1 MAYAVPPPRRSEIEM
16 YEKAYTRP
24 VFASRTS
31 SSRPLSETTEMYDT
45 EFEDDLSD
53 VDDYAGRRSEDSFGK
68 NSITTASTFDELRT
82 PASHEFNQFN
92 FQLPERPEKSVP
104 MKPVEGPSGPHL
116 FRISQDTTQGFEFY
130 LSMSPVTSPQEIR
143 ANCFKERE
151 VPVQQQND
159 EPPMSSVPLVAWTPR
174 QVADW
179 MSDFG
184 FEESIIE
191 KFRMHD
197 ISGAILKDL
206 QFGDL
211 KELGVQSF
219 GQRHRLWNEIRTLR
233 GHVLGIPSTPGTEDL
248 CPSPQVSRQQS
259 VREQLS
265 NECSNPATPEGES
278 ATPAAFSRRVAR
290 RARRSDDVI
299 SPGESASIVA
309 IEQLLPKPHHCSKGE
324 NCTRWQKQQRKLA
337 KIAKEFPMELEQ
349 LRDAEGSPS
358 EVAVRPASE
367 AVPSV
372 VASSDLLGPGQRP
385 PLRLDEDVLRVVQSR
400 DPQENVRQFLS
411 FQHMDK
417 PGVEEPTTPPYEMFP
432 PLSPRRN
439 DNLSRLPR
447 LTIPTGPGPE
457 AQSANTTAIRHQATP
472 ITAMHVPDRG
482 MSNDIF
488 RLGSPASEMDVPLT
502 AIPLGPVAR
511 DESQSVPPDMRF
523 GGGLAISRSSSRAEQ
538 RQRAFPPISRPL
550 TAAPIERS
558 RSVTSNRRQPSFA
571 MAPLQENILS
581 PIDAAEEL
589 TPTTLQDI
597 NHAGWMKKRKTKML
611 RHEWHENH
619 FRLNGTRLAMH
630 RDSKDLEAL
639 ESIDVDEYAVACSS
653 LASNKLNAAFKSLK
667 LSSKKKDVDPAA
679 FAFQLVPAGEKKGII
694 GAATGK
700 THHFAVKTRD
710 ERIDWMRELMLA
722 KALRQKAD
730 GCEVNLNGNMI

>member
-1 MAYAVPPPRRSEIEM
+1 MAYALPPVRRSEFETYDKGFARPM
-16 YEKAYTRP
+16 YA
-24 VFASRTS
+24 ARTT
-31 SSRPLSETTEMYDT
+31 SSRPLSEATEMYDT
-45 EFEDDLSD
+45 DFEEDLSD

-68 NSITTASTFDELRT
+68 RSITTASTYDEIRT
-82 PASHEFNQFN
+82 PASHEFNQYKFE
-92 FQLPERPEKSVP
+92 LPEKPMP
-104 MKPVEGPSGPHL
+104 MKPVEGPVGPHL
-116 FRISQDTTQGFEFY
+116 FRMSQDTTQDMDFY
-130 LSMSPVTSPQEIR
+130 LSMSPIASPQDSKARPIQE
-143 ANCFKERE
+143 ERRPSYHQPE
-151 VPVQQQND
+151 
-159 EPPMSSVPLVAWTPR
+159 EPPMSSVPLVTWTAR

-179 MSDFG
+179 MSGFG

-233 GHVLGIPSTPGTEDL
+233 GHVMGYPPTPSEDV
-248 CPSPQVSRQQS
+248 CPSPQVHRQQS
-259 VREQLS
+259 VREQIS
-265 NECSNPATPEGES
+265 NECSNPATPEGDQNAS
-278 ATPAAFSRRVAR
+278 AAFSRRVAR
-290 RARRSDDVI
+290 RVRRSDDII

-309 IEQLLPKPHHCSKGE
+309 IEQLLPKPHNCSKGE
-324 NCTRWQKQQRKLA
+324 NCSRWQKQQRKLA

-349 LRDAEGSPS
+349 LRDADSSPS
-358 EVAVRPASE
+358 EGALRPTSE

-385 PLRLDEDVLRVVQSR
+385 ALRLDEEVLRVVQSR
-400 DPQENVRQFLS
+400 DPQENVRQFLN

-417 PGVEEPTTPPYEMFP
+417 PPAEEPTTPPYEMFP

-439 DNLSRLPR
+439 DNLARLPR
-447 LTIPTGPGPE
+447 LTIP
-457 AQSANTTAIRHQATP
+457 SAPPPPASEVRTAIHYQATP
-472 ITAMHVPDRG
+472 VTAMHVPDRSAPG
-482 MSNDIF
+482 EIY
-488 RLGSPASEMDVPLT
+488 RLGSPASEMDVPVT
-502 AIPLGPVAR
+502 AIPLGPIAR

-523 GGGLAISRSSSRAEQ
+523 GGPLSISRSGSRFEPRRPAG
-538 RQRAFPPISRPL
+538 PPIVRPQ

-558 RSVTSNRRQPSFA
+558 RSVMSHRRQPSFA
-571 MAPLQENILS
+571 MAPLHENVLS
-581 PIDAAEEL
+581 PVDAREEM
-589 TPTTLQDI
+589 TPTTLQDV

-667 LSSKKKDVDPAA
+667 LSGKKKDADPAA
-679 FAFQLVPAGEKKGII
+679 FAFQLVPAVEKKGII